1 MAYDDDEDQQRP
13 APPRPHGEGV
23 RIIGAQ
29 EAAKR
34 EAELRS
40 GRLPDDAPRYGDRP
54 PQPSGPRPQVRFPL
68 PEDADPP
75 TPTPAVPAG
84 GDLPHWSEPPTGEV
98 PRIFSGSADD
108 ESTSED
114 DLEAWAAL
122 RRQPR
127 WREGADWE
135 EADFHEDDE
144 LLNDEGERMG
154 ALDETAHRHDFT
166 FDDEDFADNEPVAA
180 AATRA
185 PTPAPTPTNAN
196 ASEPPPVPP
205 HRAPIGVSTRPTPS
219 DAYDYGDRG
228 RNGGGGNGDRD
239 LPVAVAAG
247 AALFVVALVCFW
259 RGPAWSAALSTVAV
273 VLAAIE
279 LFDAFRRAGY
289 RPATLLGLAGTA
301 AMMVGAYVKGE
312 RAIPLI
318 LALAVVFSMLWYLL
332 GVVRARPTH
341 NLGITLLAFLWVG
354 FLGSFA
360 TLMLR
365 YPGREGVA
373 FLLATVVAVVAN
385 DVGALFAGRQFGN
398 TPLAPDISP
407 NKTVEGFFG
416 GFLATFF
423 VCLVI
428 SGGPLHLHPWT
439 LGSAVW
445 LAIVV
450 SVVGP
455 TGDLCE
461 SMIKRDLG
469 LKDMGNLLPGHG
481 GLVDRFDALLFALP
495 AVYYLVELLNV
506 PTR

>member
-1 MAYDDDEDQQRP
+1 MAYDDDEDQQRRT
-13 APPRPHGEGV
+13 PPRPQGEGV

-29 EAAKR
+29 EAAQR

-40 GRLPDDAPRYGDRP
+40 GRLPDDAPRYGDVP

-68 PEDADPP
+68 PEDAEVP
-75 TPTPAVPAG
+75 TPTPAAQAR

-98 PRIFSGSADD
+98 PRILASEADD
-108 ESTSED
+108 EPSDD

-127 WREGADWE
+127 WREGSDWE
-135 EADFHEDDE
+135 QADFHEDDA
-144 LLNDEGERMG
+144 LLNDDTARMG
-154 ALDETAHRHDFT
+154 ALDETSRRPEYS
-166 FDDEDFADNEPVAA
+166 FDDDDFADDEPMSPTPHAA
-180 AATRA
+180 A
-185 PTPAPTPTNAN
+185 NAN
-196 ASEPPPVPP
+196 INVPP
-205 HRAPIGVSTRPTPS
+205 AAPAAPRAPIGVSTRPDP
-219 DAYDYGDRG
+219 YDYPERG
-228 RNGGGGNGDRD
+228 RNGGGDRD
-239 LPVAVAAG
+239 LPVAIAAG
-247 AALFVVALVCFW
+247 AALFVVALFCFW
-259 RGPAWSAALSTVAV
+259 RGPAWAAALATVV
-273 VLAAIE
+273 VLFAAIE
-279 LFDAFRRAGY
+279 LYDSFRRAGY
-289 RPATLLGLAGTA
+289 KPATLLGLAATA
-301 AMMVGAYVKGE
+301 ALMIGSYVKGE
-312 RAIPLI
+312 RAVPLV

-341 NLGITLLAFLWVG
+341 NLGVTVLGFLWVG

-360 TLMLR
+360 SLMLR
-365 YPGREGVA
+365 YPDSEGVA

-385 DVGALFAGRQFGN
+385 DIGALFAGRQFGN

-423 VCLVI
+423 VCLVM

-469 LKDMGNLLPGHG
+469 LKDMGSILPGHG
-481 GLVDRFDALLFALP
+481 GLLDRFDAMLFALP

-506 PTR
+506 PTG